1 MRTILSLTILLL
13 VISLTSTFGQNIK
26 VTGTVLNSDG
36 EAMPFL
42 TVAVAGTTNATLT
55 DVNGNY
61 AIENISSTDTLN
73 FSFIGYI
80 SQSVKVGDQTVINVK
95 LLVKTQELN
104 EVVVTALGVN
114 RQKRELGYSTE
125 KVGGD
130 EILKSNAPNVLN
142 ALTGKT
148 SGVQIANPD
157 GVDGGTTRITIRGNN
172 NISGNNQP
180 LIVVDGI
187 PMNNDPGLTDVG
199 RGKDWGSAIN
209 NINAADIES
218 MNILKGGAASA
229 LYGARGANGVV
240 LITTKKG
247 SKQKGLGV
255 SYNFFYKTTTPYR
268 YRDVQN
274 KYGGGAP
281 STNFSAPAFELG
293 ADNIPLFPSLATD
306 PQFGYPGSSVSWGP
320 EMTGQTIRWWD
331 GSLRSWSPQPD
342 NLKLPF
348 QNGHTTTHNISAEG
362 GGEAG
367 TMRVSISKSNT
378 TPIVDNS
385 NLDQTTINTN
395 STLKV
400 SEKVSVNLAASYV
413 DFHRLNS
420 PMLGEDPESFSK
432 GQLYSWPRSYQ
443 GEDLQNY
450 ALPDGTR
457 NPQTGYPYLYINNY
471 LWWNYYNNNT
481 TLDRSKFLGGLTL
494 NYKIMPWLSFMG
506 RTGIDYTLDEFQ
518 QKNKPADLIGL
529 LDGYYSES

>member
-293 ADNIPLFPSLATD
+293 ADNIPLFL
-306 PQFGYPGSSVSWGP
+306 
-320 EMTGQTIRWWD
+320 
-331 GSLRSWSPQPD
+331 
-342 NLKLPF
+342 
-348 QNGHTTTHNISAEG
+348 H
-362 GGEAG
+362 
-367 TMRVSISKSNT
+367 
-378 TPIVDNS
+378 
-385 NLDQTTINTN
+385 
-395 STLKV
+395 
-400 SEKVSVNLAASYV
+400 
-413 DFHRLNS
+413 
-420 PMLGEDPESFSK
+420 
-432 GQLYSWPRSYQ
+432 
-443 GEDLQNY
+443 
-450 ALPDGTR
+450 
-457 NPQTGYPYLYINNY
+457 
-471 LWWNYYNNNT
+471 
-481 TLDRSKFLGGLTL
+481 
-494 NYKIMPWLSFMG
+494 
-506 RTGIDYTLDEFQ
+506 
-518 QKNKPADLIGL
+518 
-529 LDGYYSES
+529 

>member
-450 ALPDGTR
+450 ALADGTT
-457 NPQTGYPYLYINNY
+457 NPQTAYP
-471 LWWNYYNNNT
+471 
-481 TLDRSKFLGGLTL
+481 K
-494 NYKIMPWLSFMG
+494 
-506 RTGIDYTLDEFQ
+506 
-518 QKNKPADLIGL
+518 
-529 LDGYYSES
+529 